1 MDNAFVMETLMCLRA
16 NCLTSQLQPTLFV
29 HPLAIFLRGTLISS
43 TCRLLYC
50 CLLYCRMI
58 WLEAAQQEVAE
69 RRSHRK
75 HRDKLH
81 KAKQQEA
88 ASVAQDI
95 LQVPAGFAQFTARI
109 LQLYKQHGIEWP
121 TVTLEFKHMNV
132 TTKVWG

>member
-1 MDNAFVMETLMCLRA
+1 MPSSELPYEPVAADTVRSPTCNLPQRDAH
-16 NCLTSQLQPTLFV
+16 LQYLPFALLLF
-29 HPLAIFLRGTLISS
+29 A
-43 TCRLLYC
+43 LLQDD
-50 CLLYCRMI
+50 LV
-58 WLEAAQQEVAE
+58 EAAQQEVAE